1 MQLTELYDKPGHLIR
16 RAQQIAVAI
25 FTQECRD
32 LDITPAQ
39 YEILL
44 AVRFQPGI
52 DATHLSQLVALDRS
66 SLASALD
73 RLERKNLILRHT
85 DAHDRRLKLI
95 HPAPEGAKLLRSA
108 EDAFARAQKRIL
120 QPLTRSEQ
128 WQFLRLLEQLV
139 TLNNENSRVPLKAP
153 GKDDA

>member
-44 AVRFQPGI
+44 AVRSQPGI

-85 DAHDRRLKLI
+85 DAH
-95 HPAPEGAKLLRSA
+95 
-108 EDAFARAQKRIL
+108 AFCRIIGE
-120 QPLTRSEQ
+120 SELGFVAGCATYGRITGQ
-128 WQFLRLLEQLV
+128 YRVLEQQFPQFDRV
-139 TLNNENSRVPLKAP
+139 VRQVRPRVSGSYCQKNSQSQS
-153 GKDDA
+153 